1 MKQGGGNVP
10 RGESRA
16 RGRLIASI
24 GFRPDGIAIIR
35 SAALAQ

>member
-1 MKQGGGNVP
+1 MDIP

-16 RGRLIASI
+16 RGRFIASI
-24 GFRPDGIAIIR
+24 GFNPEGIAIIR